1 MRRLLIF
8 FSFLCVFGVLPL
20 QAVLPVSDVS
30 ADQEVFLADVWRD
43 MTAMVSDLRNWSQ
56 NSWRV
61 GADMAV
67 ESVFFPQDPDID
79 GLDRSA
85 MIRTTLQYDDALSL
99 GVSANQSF
107 SRRVWI
113 RLGSEWQPAG
123 SHGLSLKVFSR
134 LDQHSNA
141 TPVGVSAIAQV
152 ADIQIECAY
161 NKGVAPE
168 DRNAVHVSMGMVL

>member
-1 MRRLLIF
+1 MRRLLIV

-20 QAVLPVSDVS
+20 HAVSPVSDIS
-30 ADQEVFLADVWRD
+30 PRQAVFLADVWAD
-43 MTAMVSDLRNWSQ
+43 MTALVSDLRDWGQ
-56 NSWRV
+56 NRWRV

-85 MIRTTLQYDDALSL
+85 MIRTTMQYDDALSL

-107 SRRVWI
+107 SRGVWI
-113 RLGSEWQPAG
+113 RLGSEWQPGG

-134 LDQHSNA
+134 FDQHSDDA
-141 TPVGVSAIAQV
+141 PVGVSATAQV

-168 DRNAVHVSMGMVL
+168 DRNAVHVSIGMVL